1 MMIEEEKKPAVSVD
15 EIGEAIKKVYQTPA
29 IREYGSINDLVQSNG
44 GVGND
49 GGGSDDTNGS
59 I

>member
-1 MMIEEEKKPAVSVD
+1 MMIAEEKKPAVSVN
-15 EIGEAIKKVYQTPA
+15 EIAEAVKKVYKAPA
-29 IREYGSINDLVQSNG
+29 VREYGSINDLVQSNG

>member
-1 MMIEEEKKPAVSVD
+1 MIAEEKQPAVLAN
-15 EIGEAIKKVYQTPA
+15 ENAQTAKKTYHAPA